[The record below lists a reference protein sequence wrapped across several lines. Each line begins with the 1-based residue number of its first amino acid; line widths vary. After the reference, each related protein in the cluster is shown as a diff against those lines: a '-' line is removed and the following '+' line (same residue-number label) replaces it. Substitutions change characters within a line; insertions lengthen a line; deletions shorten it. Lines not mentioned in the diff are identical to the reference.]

1 MLEILLFYNYVDSL
15 LKLNVYEFDNDADI
29 ECINVGFLPCL
40 VIKYWFAFYY
50 ERSVLIFGRR

>member
-1 MLEILLFYNYVDSL
+1 MLEILLFYNYADSL

-40 VIKYWFAFYY
+40 VIKY
-50 ERSVLIFGRR
+50 